1 MAGFLWNSDLRRFV
15 FGRHRPYGGGS
26 RERRKRLPAEEAVW
40 AICAKL
46 FVDTQLVPL
55 AVNIAGE
62 LEVALDR
69 ASTRTGVRP
78 GVILAVVAAFISF
91 VMLGLMRN
99 RKTAP

>member
-1 MAGFLWNSDLRRFV
+1 MSV
-15 FGRHRPYGGGS
+15 GRDYLLKKPSGPS
-26 RERRKRLPAEEAVW
+26 AP
-40 AICAKL
+40 KL